1 LETIPYNPLR
11 LNWLLNSL
19 VHERFQ
25 QAEREQIYGIAM
37 ATASL
42 GWSCRFAE
50 RCVGYFK
57 PREDGHDLGEPIV
70 SQPTAEAFHTA
81 AIGKLQ
87 LAAEDG
93 SLVRHKRLSTLM
105 FAWVRLNSGD
115 ASEVRAWTDR
125 ALDADAFMLALTE
138 NLPTD
143 AWTHGMGF
151 DGMGDRVARRI
162 TRVEL
167 APYESVLDVPRFL
180 GRVAQM
186 IEHHS
191 TSAEDRSQLEGFLR
205 VPRGNLFRDD

>member
-1 LETIPYNPLR
+1 MELQWRQRALAGLAALQSDASDISNR
-11 LNWLLNSL
+11 
-19 VHERFQ
+19 ER
-25 QAEREQIYGIAM
+25 M
-37 ATASL
+37 ATTLVNRSSASQRPRPSTPPQSE
-42 GWSCRFAE
+42 SCSLLPRTEALFAASAQ
-50 RCVGYFK
+50 
-57 PREDGHDLGEPIV
+57 PRPRPRPV
-70 SQPTAEAFHTA
+70 
-81 AIGKLQ
+81 
-87 LAAEDG
+87 
-93 SLVRHKRLSTLM
+93 HKRLSTLM